1 MYFCAP
7 LRSLI
12 THYRQTNVM
21 RWLSRISA
29 AVIVATMFAACNI
42 RGFFISQTDDP
53 VWHGPSEEQAAGD
66 QNQSLGAKL
75 FNKNC
80 ASCHQT
86 TGKGI
91 AGSIPPLAGSALANS
106 EDVTKP
112 IRIVLH
118 GFRGAIIRNGVK
130 YNGVM
135 QPWHS
140 VFSDEEIAAILT
152 HVRTSWGNTGGEV
165 KPEDVARVREATQKR
180 TTQYT
185 EAELEQPL

>member
-1 MYFCAP
+1 
-7 LRSLI
+7 
-12 THYRQTNVM
+12 M
-21 RWLSRISA
+21 RLLQVLAIGSC
-29 AVIVATMFAACNI
+29 VALTFAACNI

-53 VWHGPSEEQAAGD
+53 VWHGPTEEQVTDNAA
-66 QNQSLGAKL
+66 QSLGAKL
-75 FNKNC
+75 YNKNC

-86 TGKGI
+86 NGKGI
-91 AGSIPPLAGSALANS
+91 SGSIPPLAGSALANS

-118 GFRGAIIRNGVK
+118 GFRGAIERNGVK

-140 VFSDEEIAAILT
+140 VLSDEEIAAVLT
-152 HVRTSWGNTGGEV
+152 HVRTSWGNQGGEV
-165 KPEDVARVREATQKR
+165 STDDVARVREATKSR

>member
-1 MYFCAP
+1 MVECYA
-7 LRSLI
+7 
-12 THYRQTNVM
+12 M
-21 RWLSRISA
+21 RWLSTISA
-29 AVIVATMFAACNI
+29 AVIIATMVAACNI

-53 VWHGPSEEQAAGD
+53 VWHGPSEEQSADD

-86 TGKGI
+86 NGKGI

-118 GFRGAIIRNGVK
+118 GFRGAIVRNGTK

-140 VFSDEEIAAILT
+140 VFTDEEIAAILT

-165 KPEDVARVREATQKR
+165 KAEDVARVREATQKR

>member
-1 MYFCAP
+1 
-7 LRSLI
+7 
-12 THYRQTNVM
+12 M
-21 RWLSRISA
+21 RLLQRFLAIA
-29 AVIVATMFAACNI
+29 MTMTLAACNI

-53 VWHGPSEEQAAGD
+53 VWNGPSEEQQTGD
-66 QNQSLGAKL
+66 AELSLGEQL

-86 TGKGI
+86 TGNGI
-91 AGSIPPLAGSALANS
+91 SGSIPPLVGSALANS
-106 EDVTKP
+106 EDVSKP

-118 GFRGAIIRNGVK
+118 GFRGAIVRNGVK

-140 VFSDEEIAAILT
+140 VLSDEEIAAILT
-152 HVRTSWGNTGGEV
+152 HVRTSWGNIGGEV
-165 KPEDVARVREATQKR
+165 KPEDVTRVREATKFR

>member
-1 MYFCAP
+1 MRV
-7 LRSLI
+7 LK
-12 THYRQTNVM
+12 NVVM
-21 RWLSRISA
+21 GAAISC
-29 AVIVATMFAACNI
+29 MFVACNI

-53 VWHGPSEEQAAGD
+53 VWHGPSEEQAASAEE
-66 QNQSLGAKL
+66 QSLGAKL

-86 TGKGI
+86 SGKGI
-91 AGSIPPLAGSALANS
+91 TGSIPPLVGSALANS

-118 GFRGAIIRNGVK
+118 GFRGAIVRNGVK

-140 VFSDEEIAAILT
+140 VLTDDEIAAILT
-152 HVRTSWGNTGGEV
+152 YVRTSWGNNGGEI
-165 KPEDVARVREATQKR
+165 KAEDVARVREATKTR

>member
-1 MYFCAP
+1 
-7 LRSLI
+7 
-12 THYRQTNVM
+12 M
-21 RWLSRISA
+21 RLLTTGSFAILLA
-29 AVIVATMFAACNI
+29 LTLAACNI
-42 RGFFISQTDDP
+42 RGFFISQADDP
-53 VWHGPSEEQAAGD
+53 VWHGPSEAQAAGD

-91 AGSIPPLAGSALANS
+91 SGSIPPLAGSVLATS
-106 EDVTKP
+106 DDVTKP

-118 GFRGAIIRNGVK
+118 GFRGAIVRSGVK

-140 VFSDEEIAAILT
+140 VFSDEEIAAILN
-152 HVRTSWGNTGGEV
+152 HVRTSWGNSASEI
-165 KPEDVARVREATQKR
+165 KPEDVARVREATKSR

>member
-1 MYFCAP
+1 MRILTTALCAGI
-7 LRSLI
+7 LVL
-12 THYRQTNVM
+12 T
-21 RWLSRISA
+21 L
-29 AVIVATMFAACNI
+29 AACNI

-53 VWHGPSEEQAAGD
+53 VWNGPSEEQSAGD

-91 AGSIPPLAGSALANS
+91 TGSIPPLAGSALANS

-118 GFRGAIIRNGVK
+118 GFRGAIVRNGVK

-140 VFSDEEIAAILT
+140 VFTDEEIAAILT

-165 KPEDVARVREATQKR
+165 KPEDVARVREATKSR

>member
-1 MYFCAP
+1 
-7 LRSLI
+7 
-12 THYRQTNVM
+12 M
-21 RWLSRISA
+21 RWLLRISA
-29 AVIVATMFAACNI
+29 AVISASLIAACNI

-53 VWHGPSEEQAAGD
+53 VWNGPTEEQAAGD
-66 QNQSLGAKL
+66 QEQSLGAKL

-91 AGSIPPLAGSALANS
+91 SGSIPPLVGSALANS

-118 GFRGAIIRNGVK
+118 GFRGAIERNGVK

-140 VFSDEEIAAILT
+140 VLSDDEIAAILT
-152 HVRTSWGNTGGEV
+152 YVRTSWGNTGGEIS
-165 KPEDVARVREATQKR
+165 PEDVARVREATKSR
-180 TTQYT
+180 VTQYT

>member
-1 MYFCAP
+1 MHQP
-7 LRSLI
+7 
-12 THYRQTNVM
+12 M
-21 RWLSRISA
+21 RWFIQTSA
-29 AVIVATMFAACNI
+29 ALVIALLFAACNV

-53 VWHGPSEEQAAGD
+53 VWHGPSDEQAAGD
-66 QNQSLGAKL
+66 DSQSLGAKL

-80 ASCHQT
+80 ASCHQRN
-86 TGKGI
+86 GKGI
-91 AGSIPPLAGSALANS
+91 TGNIPPLVGSALATS

-118 GFRGAIIRNGVK
+118 GFRGAIVRNGVK
-130 YNGVM
+130 YNGLM

-140 VFSDEEIAAILT
+140 VLSDEEIAAILT
-152 HVRTSWGNTGGEV
+152 YVRSSWGNTGGEV
-165 KPEDVARVREATQKR
+165 KPDDVARVRQATANR

>member
-1 MYFCAP
+1 MR
-7 LRSLI
+7 LRSAL
-12 THYRQTNVM
+12 
-21 RWLSRISA
+21 LA
-29 AVIVATMFAACNI
+29 AIVAMTFAACNI

-53 VWHGPSEEQAAGD
+53 VWHGPTEEQQAVGEE
-66 QNQSLGAKL
+66 QSLGAKL

-91 AGSIPPLAGSALANS
+91 PGSIPPLAGSALTNS
-106 EDVTKP
+106 EDVSKP

-118 GFRGAIIRNGVK
+118 GFRGAIVRNGVK

-140 VFSDEEIAAILT
+140 VFNDDEVAAILT

-165 KPEDVARVREATQKR
+165 KSGDVARVREATKNR

>member
-1 MYFCAP
+1 MRILTTALCAGI
-7 LRSLI
+7 LAL
-12 THYRQTNVM
+12 TLV
-21 RWLSRISA
+21 
-29 AVIVATMFAACNI
+29 ACNI

-53 VWHGPSEEQAAGD
+53 VWNGPSEEQSAGD

-91 AGSIPPLAGSALANS
+91 TGSIPPLAGSALANS

-118 GFRGAIIRNGVK
+118 GFRGAIVRNGVK

-140 VFSDEEIAAILT
+140 VFTDEEIAAILT

-165 KPEDVARVREATQKR
+165 KPEDVARVREATKSR